1 MKKLST
7 LITAVFMIM
16 AAILGW
22 CLPIA
27 DFNIYDQIND
37 GKQMDLEIQQIN
49 LSYRDDLTMQQKI
62 NIANYDNDFAGAVE
76 LDRGIYVQKE
86 GLELIVEDFLS
97 KYGGIE
103 FDRSYEAL
111 KDKISAAQNFRGL
124 IVLLSAL
131 ALAVSPLAG
140 IFSQILFYGKR
151 KLEFDVLRAVGAIR
165 KDFLGVFLTDAAVL
179 ALLSGGLY
187 AGVSFL
193 AIRLACSFLNS
204 RFAFIF
210 TSAGTRASTFY
221 PRMPLPFFFAG
232 LVLTLLFA
240 VFAVLLPAFLYKR
253 STTAH
258 IATDFSKDD
267 A

>member
-86 GLELIVEDFLS
+86 GLELIVEDFLADFTGYRLDVS
-97 KYGGIE
+97 KDWYAVPMLVNL
-103 FDRSYEAL
+103 S
-111 KDKISAAQNFRGL
+111 NNRGT
-124 IVLLSAL
+124 IV
-131 ALAVSPLAG
+131 VWNV
-140 IFSQILFYGKR
+140 QILLDEYWECQLFIDDR
-151 KLEFDVLRAVGAIR
+151 TGAILR
-165 KDFLGVFLTDAAVL
+165 
-179 ALLSGGLY
+179 
-187 AGVSFL
+187 
-193 AIRLACSFLNS
+193 CSFHVDPDYWEN
-204 RFAFIF
+204 
-210 TSAGTRASTFY
+210 
-221 PRMPLPFFFAG
+221 
-232 LVLTLLFA
+232 LVLGYNDANDPYSYISDRFRTAIYNHYASRIDAKIVTFHMIGDTFNDEAVAYLF
-240 VFAVLLPAFLYKR
+240 VF
-253 STTAH
+253 
-258 IATDFSKDD
+258 KDD
-267 A
+267 KNYTFECTVTISIPYGWIEPY